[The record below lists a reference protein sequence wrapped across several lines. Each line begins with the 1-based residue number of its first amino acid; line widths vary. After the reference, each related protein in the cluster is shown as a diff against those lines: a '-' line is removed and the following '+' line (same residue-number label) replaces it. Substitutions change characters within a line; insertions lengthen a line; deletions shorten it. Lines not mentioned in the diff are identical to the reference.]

1 MNFTVALAS
10 LNAAASAADAV
21 GSAMG
26 FTKALGSAAA
36 SAAGRAAGWIPEMPE
51 MPTLSGTAWA
61 AIWSLLKHV
70 IVPAAFVSVHTYV
83 LLWIAVLLIS
93 STADAQAL
101 SASPALLVL
110 LGALALADTAH
121 SILLPWP
128 FLSWGGV
135 TLGLLL
141 LHAGVQAFSTCNT
154 VLRSFVS
161 VLLLLLTTTAFCRV
175 EGPELNALTAGATV
189 VTFTAA
195 GAMGA
200 ASIIPIFGLLT
211 YAVAAFP
218 AHFALHSLL
227 AGLPAPLLTFGVFRG
242 PLGLV
247 AFIVHLSSSLKASGA
262 LGHLCAAAL
271 RIASQP
277 VSTLCLCAVKRPT
290 APILAERLAGLVA
303 EQEALT
309 KRFKEALAEKEN

>member
-1 MNFTVALAS
+1 
-10 LNAAASAADAV
+10 
-21 GSAMG
+21 
-26 FTKALGSAAA
+26 
-36 SAAGRAAGWIPEMPE
+36 

-70 IVPAAFVSVHTYV
+70 IIPAAFVSAHTYALLWLIV
-83 LLWIAVLLIS
+83 LLFS
-93 STADAQAL
+93 SLADAQAL

-110 LGALALADTAH
+110 LGALALADPAD
-121 SILLPWP
+121 SSLPWP
-128 FLSWGGV
+128 CLSWGGL

-141 LHAGVQAFSTCNT
+141 LHASVQTIPTCKKL
-154 VLRSFVS
+154 LRSTVS
-161 VLLLLLTTTAFCRV
+161 VLLLLFTIAAFCRV
-175 EGPELNALTAGATV
+175 KGPELNALTAGATV

-200 ASIIPIFGLLT
+200 ASILPIFGLLT

-218 AHFALHSLL
+218 GHFALHSLL

-247 AFIVHLSSSLKASGA
+247 AFIAHLSSSLKTSGA
-262 LGHLCAAAL
+262 VGRICAAGL
-271 RIASQP
+271 RIATQP
-277 VSTLCLCAVKRPT
+277 VNRLCLCAVRRPT
-290 APILAERLAGLVA
+290 IPILADRLAVLVA

-309 KRFKEALAEKEN
+309 IRFKEALADIKND